1 MNILK
6 NPDFLLDIRNT
17 PTMDSSL
24 NIICGVFMDSCS
36 TSDKG
41 LTKDSPINKLLYAKE
56 IPKYKK
62 KVQHHY
68 EQVNS
73 HNLSWESVDKTW

>member
-6 NPDFLLDIRNT
+6 NPHFLLDIRQT

-68 EQVNS
+68 EQV
-73 HNLSWESVDKTW
+73 SWILDIS